1 VGIGFPLLKYKQIV
15 GVLLML
21 MEQQHDLFFEPC
33 CKILSDGVKITAQL
47 KFHTLTTVDFNI
59 EMQRYSEQEVESLKL
74 LIQYLRN
81 TKGQL
86 LAAVKGT

>member
-1 VGIGFPLLKYKQIV
+1 MG
-15 GVLLML
+15 
-21 MEQQHDLFFEPC
+21 E
-33 CKILSDGVKITAQL
+33 GVKITAQL
-47 KFHTLTTVDFNI
+47 KFSTLTTVDFNV